1 MLAVIK
7 SGFIQKVLPLCI
19 EQGLVRVGCIGASI
33 RTGVSGVVT
42 SFLSTHVSKTPK
54 PNAAQSHVDEDVNN
68 SKHAGDPIFQSRE
81 P

>member
-7 SGFIQKVLPLCI
+7 SGFIQKGLPLCI
-19 EQGLVRVGCIGASI
+19 EGLVRVGCIGASII